1 MVDRNKIWEY
11 ANELGQLLAESPEV
25 EQYKQAE
32 LAMNQHPQAQ
42 SLIRQFRELQE
53 ELTALEERGTEPKYT
68 KPLRD
73 RIRELVDQ
81 MDQIPEVQQFKEAQS
96 KVNDLLGSVSQ
107 LLADSILKSM
117 QPSSSADCGG

>member
-32 LAMNQHPQAQ
+32 LAINQHPQAQ

-73 RIRELVDQ
+73 RIRELVEQ

-107 LLADSILKSM
+107 LLADSILKRM